1 MRDSRITI
9 FTGAPLAITTA
20 TTTNGATID
29 LQSGYVGDYIEGAPA
44 GHGLGIEII
53 FSSITG
59 SQADVDCYWQV
70 SLDGSTWETDQK
82 IIEGAL
88 DQLDGSISNAIRV
101 KSRLRTTFRYA
112 RVVIVSSNMGGSSFN
127 VNAWVTD
134 ASIDQAY
141 GQKYLVKS

>member
-1 MRDSRITI
+1 MRDSRVTI
-9 FTGAPLAITTA
+9 FTGAPLTISTA

-29 LQSGYVGDYIEGAPA
+29 LQSGYTGDYIEGAPA
-44 GHGLGIEII
+44 GHGIGIAIL
-53 FSSITG
+53 FTSITG

-88 DQLDGSISNAIRV
+88 DELDGANNRIEV
-101 KSRLRTTFRYA
+101 TSRLRTKFRYA
-112 RVVIVSSNMGGSSFN
+112 RVVIVSSNMSGSSFI
-127 VNAWVTD
+127 VQAWLND

-141 GQKYLVKS
+141 GQAYLVKS